1 MTPTQALERLKN
13 GNSDFIKSTYNPAAI
28 SAGARLETANKGQ
41 RPYAAIM
48 TCSDSRTAP
57 EHIFSAGLGE
67 LFVVR
72 TGGHVVGP
80 LELGSLEFSIK
91 HFEIPLIVV
100 MGHLGCSAVAAA
112 MAGKAEGYIDEIA
125 REIRPGLRGA
135 TDWET
140 AVRNNVTHAKER
152 ILSSEIITDM
162 VAAGQLDVVGSV
174 YDIVGGGVEFS

>member
-1 MTPTQALERLKN
+1 MTPAQALERLKQ
-13 GNSDFIKSTYNPAAI
+13 GNHDFIKSTYNPAAI
-28 SAGARLETANKGQ
+28 SAEARLDTANKGQ

-48 TCSDSRTAP
+48 ACSDSRTAP

-80 LELGSLEFSIK
+80 LELGSLEFAVR

-140 AVRNNVTHAKER
+140 AINNNVLHAVGR
-152 ILSSEIITDM
+152 IMSSEIISDM
-162 VAAGQLDVVGSV
+162 VQAGQLEVVGSV
-174 YDIVGGGVEFS
+174 YDMVGGGVEYI